1 MKKLAYIGGVVALAM
16 TVFGACDT
24 IGEGERKQEYTGSIS
39 SERKVLLED
48 YTGVRCPNCPDAAAE
63 IERLQ
68 EFYGDALVVV
78 GVYPHRPTNL
88 VTPWNAARDQDLRTD
103 VAETWRREFSIEQLP
118 TGMVN
123 RLEGIAYT
131 EWGGAIAEIISDG
144 INYVDLS
151 VSASLPTDTS
161 VSVNVSGSFVEDY
174 EADGAIHVIT
184 MILEDS
190 IVVPQ
195 SISASSINPGYV
207 HNHVL
212 RTVLGSAWGDQVA
225 SEAPTRGTTFS
236 ANYTGTLD
244 PVWRRNKLSVV
255 VAVVNNSSRE
265 VIQVAQVHL
274 DAGE

>member
-24 IGEGERKQEYTGSIS
+24 IGEDERKQEYTGSIS

-48 YTGVRCPNCPDAAAE
+48 YTGVRCVNCPSAAAE

-78 GVYPHRPTNL
+78 GVYPQRPTGL
-88 VTPWNAARDQDLRTD
+88 TTPWNATRDQDLRTD
-103 VAETWRREFSIEQLP
+103 VAQTWADAFSIEQFP
-118 TGMVN
+118 NGTVN
-123 RLEGIAYT
+123 RQEVIAYT
-131 EWGGAIAEIISDG
+131 EWGGAIAEVISDG

-161 VSVNVSGSFVEDY
+161 VSVSVSGSFVEDY
-174 EADGAIHVIT
+174 EADGTIHLIT

-195 SISASSINPGYV
+195 QVPGRIDPGYV

-225 SEAPTRGTTFS
+225 SEAPTRGTTFR